1 MYVVSFLH
9 SSGHKRRSMEQDCA
23 ADWDGHKEKTF
34 EMGSTR
40 AGNVVA
46 VAIEMEATHGLFAV
60 HLMADIQK

>member
-1 MYVVSFLH
+1 
-9 SSGHKRRSMEQDCA
+9 MEQDCA